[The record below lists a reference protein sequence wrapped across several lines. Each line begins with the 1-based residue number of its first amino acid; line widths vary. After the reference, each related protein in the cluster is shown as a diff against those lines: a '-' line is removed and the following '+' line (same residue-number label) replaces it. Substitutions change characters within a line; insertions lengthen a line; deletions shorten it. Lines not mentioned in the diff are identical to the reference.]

1 MLKIILHPLYSF
13 LLLVAAILSSPYW
26 AFKVLATNKYRGSFR
41 QRLGVKL
48 PPCSPRTRPFWVHA
62 VSVGEVLAAKSL
74 ITGLQISCPDLPI
87 VISTVTLTG
96 QAMAQKEFKSA
107 AAIFYFPFDFA
118 FSVNRF
124 LECLS
129 PRGVLL
135 METELWPNF
144 IDCCR
149 RRGVPVL
156 MANGRIS
163 NQSFKRYKRVNFFIQ
178 EMLHAL
184 AAIGA
189 QTEDDAARFL
199 ELGATEKQ
207 LRITGNLKFD
217 YALPAQDAESDWL
230 NLIRASLGPESLG
243 HVIVAGSTMKGE
255 EVFLL
260 DAYNAIHAIIPQA
273 RLILAPRH
281 PERFD
286 EVAVLA
292 QQSGR
297 KFVRRSQLG
306 GDPQDAEILLLDSIG
321 ELRAVYSLASV
332 AVIGGSFLPFGGH
345 NPLEPAALRKA
356 IVFGPEMFNFKEIS
370 ELFIRESAALR
381 CTVDDL
387 TRILIDVLKNPEL
400 QNAYGE
406 RAYDTL
412 RRNQGATAATLNL
425 LLPYIQ

>member
-1 MLKIILHPLYSF
+1 MLKTILHPLYSF

-26 AFKVLATNKYRGSFR
+26 VFKVIATNKYRGSFR
-41 QRLGVKL
+41 QRLGIKL
-48 PPCSPRTRPFWVHA
+48 PRCSPGTRPFWVHA

-74 ITGLQISCPDLPI
+74 ISGLQSSRPDLPI

-107 AAIFYFPFDFA
+107 AGIFYFPFDFA

-124 LECLS
+124 LKCLS
-129 PRGVLL
+129 PRSVLL

-163 NQSFKRYKRVNFFIQ
+163 NQSFKRYKRVNFFIR

-230 NLIRASLGPESLG
+230 NLIRASIGPESRG

-255 EVFLL
+255 EAFLL
-260 DAYNAIHAIIPQA
+260 DAYHAIHAIIPQA

-306 GDPQDAEILLLDSIG
+306 ADPQNAEILLLDSIG

-345 NPLEPAALRKA
+345 NPLEPAALRKV

-381 CTVDDL
+381 CTLDDL
-387 TRILIDVLKNPEL
+387 PRVLLDVLKNPEL
-400 QNAYGE
+400 QNAYGK
-406 RAYDTL
+406 RAFDTL